1 MCDNS
6 KKAIEIIKRNV
17 EKTHTSEKVEIYETT
32 YENLLKNKIKEKLDI
47 VFLDPPYDTDYAY
60 QAIKIILKEDLIDEN
75 SIIIIETDQE
85 KKITNLLK
93 ELCVEITDIRKYGRA
108 YLIFLRKKRKG

>member
-32 YENLLKNKIKEKLDI
+32 YENLLKNKI
-47 VFLDPPYDTDYAY
+47 
-60 QAIKIILKEDLIDEN
+60 
-75 SIIIIETDQE
+75 
-85 KKITNLLK
+85 TNLLK